1 MSAARSAVW
10 QQTTATGEAIRAYQW
25 GNVTRGYFDVAAF
38 AFWNSE
44 NPTVAAGSP
53 GYLIAYEG
61 DSAGDPTVYRHIY
74 GRMWWPEV
82 VYLPLVL
89 RNVP

>member
-74 GRMWWPEV
+74 GRMWWPAV
-82 VYLPLVL
+82 VYVPLVL
-89 RNVP
+89 KGE